1 MIKFLIAALAILGG
15 LATSAQAAPVSA
27 ITFTT
32 GNGNGTTTNTTRGYA
47 FNVTSPGL
55 VATHLS
61 VWDEGSDGLGQS
73 HDVGLWNPAGI
84 LIASATVPSGTA
96 TLLLDSFRFVD
107 IADVALPVGNGYV
120 VGAVFLVG
128 SPDRQ
133 ALFLSSLT
141 TASGINYVEGR
152 LINNGLGTLSLPTT
166 SVSFGLPGGSLL
178 VDLQAPA
185 VPEPTTLALAALAL
199 AALVRRPA
207 STRFA

>member
-1 MIKFLIAALAILGG
+1 MIKFHIAALAILGG
-15 LATSAQAAPVSA
+15 LAASAQAAPVSA
-27 ITFTT
+27 LTFTAAST
-32 GNGNGTTTNTTRGYA
+32 NSTTTTTTRGYA
-47 FNVTSPGL
+47 FNVTSAGL

-61 VWDEGSDGLGQS
+61 FWDEGGDGLGQS

-96 TLLLDSFRFVD
+96 ATLLDGFRFVD

-120 VGAVFLVG
+120 VGALFLDG

-133 ALFLSSLT
+133 ALSLSGLG
-141 TASGINYVEGR
+141 TASGITYVQGR
-152 LINNGLGTLSLPTT
+152 FINGPVTLTLPTT
-166 SVSFGLPGGSLL
+166 SLSLGLPGGSLL
-178 VDLQAPA
+178 VDLQAIA

-207 STRFA
+207 STRSA